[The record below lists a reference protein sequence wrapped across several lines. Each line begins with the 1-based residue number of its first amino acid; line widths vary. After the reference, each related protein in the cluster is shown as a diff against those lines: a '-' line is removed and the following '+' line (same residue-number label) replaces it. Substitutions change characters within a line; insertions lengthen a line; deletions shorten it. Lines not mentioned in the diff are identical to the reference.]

1 MDYKKLQKLSL
12 LSRDIMLNEQPGV
25 RLEKFSDR
33 LGSIEQDPFIG
44 FIGSDYEQTQC
55 RVLFLGKSNA
65 QSAPEHNIIDR
76 QINASLQSF
85 KNADENLENFYR
97 LYANNYLEA
106 MPRWNISRFVNEF
119 RNLTGLSLNQVAYAN
134 IVPYRYIDAP
144 NNAAYKASFQEF
156 TNPLIEIIQPN
167 LIIPLGATLKDVIEK
182 YLISARD
189 ILVSQG
195 INREG
200 RDKRIAE
207 AGWQT
212 IFNAVED
219 YEEIRRKA

>member
-1 MDYKKLQKLSL
+1 M
-12 LSRDIMLNEQPGV
+12 I
-25 RLEKFSDR
+25 
-33 LGSIEQDPFIG
+33 
-44 FIGSDYEQTQC
+44 
-55 RVLFLGKSNA
+55 
-65 QSAPEHNIIDR
+65 
-76 QINASLQSF
+76 
-85 KNADENLENFYR
+85 
-97 LYANNYLEA
+97 
-106 MPRWNISRFVNEF
+106 
-119 RNLTGLSLNQVAYAN
+119 
-134 IVPYRYIDAP
+134 
-144 NNAAYKASFQEF
+144 
-156 TNPLIEIIQPN
+156 NPLIEIIQPN